1 MTLHLQST
9 LPAFGGTT
17 LPLLQLPMTQSTVMD
32 GSLPCMV
39 IISVMHGLPADC
51 RLVTLVRITR
61 PSDTC
66 RNGVKFTLDSVS
78 LGVCMR
84 TQLGF

>member
-1 MTLHLQST
+1 
-9 LPAFGGTT
+9 
-17 LPLLQLPMTQSTVMD
+17 
-32 GSLPCMV
+32 
-39 IISVMHGLPADC
+39 VMHGLPADC
-51 RLVTLVRITR
+51 RLVTLVQITR